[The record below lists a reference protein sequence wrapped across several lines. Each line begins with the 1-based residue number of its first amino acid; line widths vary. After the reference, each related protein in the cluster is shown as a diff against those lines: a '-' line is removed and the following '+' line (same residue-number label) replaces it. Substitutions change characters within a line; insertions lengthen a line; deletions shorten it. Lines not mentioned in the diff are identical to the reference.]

1 MKTKIYILSLLGGL
15 LLTMGSCLSDGKEDY
30 LDDYKSFLCILNSN
44 EQDITFYNTGE
55 PVTYNI
61 TVDKGGN
68 DLDMTASATLKV
80 LNEFDIEYYNSE
92 NKTTFKPL
100 PADCYD
106 LPSDMTVS
114 FGEKELYKIKTVT
127 FHPGKISALSTGN
140 FTYVLML
147 ELTDGTSTIHEKNK
161 YIIMKPTV
169 YQPAF
174 SLSESGFKLPFTI
187 TEGVNEYAYE
197 LLVTLNTA
205 LTEDI
210 TCDVKVKKEL
220 LDEYNAT
227 SSIEYSLMPDKGNNY
242 TIGKLTFTKGKVTA
256 NLTVKIDITNL
267 EGNFALPLEITSTR
281 YAFSGENTV
290 IIGLQNSAPKIT
302 LTPAMMTLIGT
313 DFADGNGFAD
323 WLDIDLSTQAQVT
336 YGGGAPAFPHQVDIH
351 LNSAISKLRVRYATR
366 NTNQHPTKFIIY
378 VSNDGTN
385 WKEIKVFTA
394 EADGLPVSATTYYD
408 TCPMMQLGDSYT
420 YVRFEVHSS
429 TNPNKFNTWAL
440 SEFEL
445 YGK

>member
-220 LDEYNAT
+220 LD
-227 SSIEYSLMPDKGNNY
+227 
-242 TIGKLTFTKGKVTA
+242 
-256 NLTVKIDITNL
+256 
-267 EGNFALPLEITSTR
+267 
-281 YAFSGENTV
+281 
-290 IIGLQNSAPKIT
+290 
-302 LTPAMMTLIGT
+302 
-313 DFADGNGFAD
+313 
-323 WLDIDLSTQAQVT
+323 
-336 YGGGAPAFPHQVDIH
+336 
-351 LNSAISKLRVRYATR
+351 
-366 NTNQHPTKFIIY
+366 
-378 VSNDGTN
+378 
-385 WKEIKVFTA
+385 
-394 EADGLPVSATTYYD
+394 
-408 TCPMMQLGDSYT
+408 
-420 YVRFEVHSS
+420 
-429 TNPNKFNTWAL
+429 
-440 SEFEL
+440 
-445 YGK
+445 